1 MQILVLGT
9 APDASVVQAR
19 LLAQHGVGADGS
31 IPLQDA
37 LNGADI
43 SGYEAVLIDMA
54 SSQGAASPLLQRI
67 RQKLPDARILVI
79 ADHGPADFRIAMLNG
94 GADDV
99 LMRPLTV
106 EEMIARLRALLR
118 RPAQRL
124 SPTLRMAG
132 VELDTTTCMLRVGER
147 AMRLRRREAEVLAM
161 LMRTR
166 DGFTPRERL
175 ERAVFSAD
183 APVTPNA
190 LEVAMSRLR
199 RALNEHNAPCS
210 VRAVRGVGYA
220 LVPVRPTSPTP
231 PSPFDASLPLSS

>member
-1 MQILVLGT
+1 MQVLVLGT
-9 APDASVVQAR
+9 APDASMVQAR
-19 LLAQHGVGADGS
+19 LLAQHGIGADGS
-31 IPLQDA
+31 ILLEDA
-37 LNGADI
+37 LNGTDL

-54 SSQGAASPLLQRI
+54 SSQGAATPLLRRI
-67 RQKLPDARILVI
+67 RQKLLDARILVI
-79 ADHGPADFRIAMLNG
+79 ADRGSADLRVAMLNA

-99 LMRPLTV
+99 LMRPFTV
-106 EEMIARLRALLR
+106 EELFARLRALLR
-118 RPAQRL
+118 RPTQRL
-124 SPTLRMAG
+124 DPTLRMAG

-147 AMRLRRREAEVLAM
+147 AVRLRRREAEVLAM

-220 LVPVRPTSPTP
+220 LVPLRPQPP
-231 PSPFDASLPLSS
+231 PSPFDTRLPLSS